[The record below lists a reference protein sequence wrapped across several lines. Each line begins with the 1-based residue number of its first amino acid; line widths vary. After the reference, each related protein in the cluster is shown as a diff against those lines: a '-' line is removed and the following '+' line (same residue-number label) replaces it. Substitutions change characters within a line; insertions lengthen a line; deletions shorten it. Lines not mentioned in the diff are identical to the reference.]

1 MCKKFTPDE
10 LNKMDHKTKDGV
22 IYQMQDRLDQL
33 ERNYENLMEQVRLA
47 NQQRFGRHTEKL
59 EDISGQLSF
68 FNEAEANCDETIP
81 EPTVK
86 EVIASAGKAPRKP
99 KKKDQREEDLRD
111 FPREEIPHD
120 IPEQELNEAFGEGN
134 WKRMPDEVFW
144 QLRFEPAKW
153 TAEKHIIK
161 VYVGTDGVHQDEF
174 LRGDHP
180 GTLFRGSIATPSLEA
195 AIINAKY
202 VNSNPLDRIS
212 RDFEANG
219 LNLSKQT
226 MSNWTVWTAE
236 RYLSPVY
243 ERMKKCQLEAHVNQS
258 DETPVEVI
266 HDDRPAGSKSYMWV
280 HITGELSPVPP
291 VIVYEYQ
298 KTRHNDH
305 PKAYYRDFSGVL
317 VTDGLEQYHKLGKD
331 LEGITNANCMAHAR
345 RHFANAVKAI
355 GKSNPEAIKGSVAYQ
370 ALVRIGAIYDLEGG
384 LKDLT
389 PEKRLKERQTSI
401 KPLVEE
407 FFAWIRKV
415 QADRTVLPKGETAKG
430 IAYCLNQEEYL
441 RFFLS
446 DGEVPIDNLASERAL
461 RTFTIGRKNWMTI
474 NTVRGAQASAMIYS
488 ITETARANG
497 LNVYYYV
504 KHLLEGLLEIEL
516 ADGSIDEK
524 ELEQL
529 MPWSKELPAECYSKR
544 RK

>member
-298 KTRHNDH
+298 KTRHSDH

-317 VTDGLEQYHKLGKD
+317 VTDGLEQYHKPGRD

-370 ALVRIGAIYDLEGG
+370 ALVRIGTIYDLEGG

-441 RFFLS
+441 RVFLS